1 MKKLLAILLMLF
13 AFTNNSNAT
22 HLMGGEITWECIKTG
37 PDAGFYIFT
46 VKVYRDCQGVS
57 IDTNMFLTVHN
68 VPSLTTISLTYI
80 GANDLSPTCDTI
92 NGPNAAFSCGSAN
105 VWGAGNGNGAV
116 EEHIYT
122 SAPIRIIGTPDA
134 NGWHFTW
141 SSCCRNAAIT
151 NLVINGGSNPIEG
164 FTLRA
169 VMYSYIDSMGV
180 VFPNTDNC
188 YDSSP
193 KFFEKPRTILEVG
206 NGYDPFAFSN
216 GFTYSHNAFDE
227 EQDSIS
233 YTWGQPID
241 GFNLG
246 YDYLNPNSTALP
258 FSAPYSYTSPINGIV
273 LNPISGRTWYPAN
286 QAGNF
291 VTCTNV
297 SAYKCNQLVAE
308 IFREVQ
314 VVLMPPICNLGDTTS
329 GNIGADTLCN
339 IRPLVQPPFFY
350 PASSSPYQWDTI
362 VHCGDTVSFDFIA
375 NDNDVYPN
383 GSQQDL
389 QFTVSGGQFYDYNN
403 NILCQNPPC
412 ATFNEIGTGN
422 TPPFIT
428 AGGTGTG
435 YFEWITSCNHIVN
448 SCAGPLRPSTYT
460 FVIKV
465 QDDFCPAP
473 AIENTSQVISIT
485 VYPPCGDIKAN
496 AVVTLESFCGAGDGS
511 IVVSPNNGFS
521 PYISYF
527 FDMNGIPV
535 NPNALFPGDYQ
546 IRITDVSLCEMVD
559 TITVPGTLSIP
570 SAIISA
576 TAVSC
581 FGFNDGT
588 ATETVSG
595 GTAPYDYVWSNGATT
610 LSSTLTSDTITTG
623 TGTYTCNITDS
634 NGCSTSTSITITQP
648 TAALIAPPGTSTIV
662 TCFGYNDGTAIATVS
677 GGTAPYNYVW
687 SNGATTLSSLL
698 TSDTITTVAGA
709 YTCNITDI
717 NGCSTSTSI
726 TITQSASL
734 LVLGNPS
741 STAVTCNGGADGTAI
756 ATVSGGTAPYDYVWS
771 NGATTLS
778 STLTSDTITTGGGAY
793 TISVTDANACTML
806 QTVTITEP
814 LSLSPTLISSSN
826 TLTGNSGGGTQ
837 PYTFEF
843 WGPTGFVAASFNNF
857 GTSFSI
863 NPLQAG
869 NYTFIVVDV
878 NGCSDSA
885 LIMYSTNFTPTVTVS
900 LSNTDCDSLA
910 DLTITVSQDSGEVDM
925 STALFQSNDGYFD
938 ITSMNLGDTI
948 GTASFM
954 ANGGSIN
961 INTYLIVSSIISSS
975 QAIIQ
980 ACSSTSGCLGSFII
994 TNTLGGGI
1002 DILSQTIPD
1011 GNNYTSG
1018 NMSSAT
1024 FTNVFVNPCVPLV
1037 FTSTINSELG
1047 DVDIQTFNF
1056 IISGINELNTVFKIY
1071 PNPVTNLLNVVMNQ
1085 ESSDFTISIYDVSG
1099 KIIFSNYQFNNSS
1112 KATIDVSHL
1121 SSSIYMIVITGD
1133 KNIESKI
1140 FYKE

>member
-1 MKKLLAILLMLF
+1 MDFFIYFCLKLKYDIMKRILIILLMF
-13 AFTNNSNAT
+13 FVFTNHSNAS

-37 PDAGFYIFT
+37 SDAGFYIFT
-46 VKVYRDCQGVS
+46 VKVYRDCQGVPINTS
-57 IDTNMFLTVHN
+57 MALTVHN
-68 VPSLTTISLTYI
+68 VASLSTINLTYI

-92 NGPNAAFSCGSAN
+92 NGPNTAFSCGGVNAS
-105 VWGAGNGNGAV
+105 GAGNGNGAV

-122 SAPIRIIGTPDA
+122 SSPIRIIGTPDT

-141 SSCCRNAAIT
+141 SSCCRNSAIT
-151 NLVINGGSNPIEG
+151 NGLANAG

-180 VFPNTDNC
+180 VFPNNNNC

-193 KFFEKPRTILEVG
+193 KFYEKPRTILEVG
-206 NGYDPFAFSN
+206 NGYDPLAFSN

-241 GFNLG
+241 ELN
-246 YDYLNPNSTALP
+246 YDYLNPSSTALP
-258 FSAPYSYTSPINGIV
+258 FSAPYSYTNPINGIV
-273 LNPISGRTWYPAN
+273 MNNQTGRTWYPAN
-286 QAGNF
+286 LQGNF
-291 VTCTNV
+291 VTCTNA
-297 SAYKCNQLVAE
+297 SAYKCSQLVAE

-314 VVLMPPICNLGDTTS
+314 IVLIPPICNLGDTTN

-403 NILCQNPPC
+403 NIPCQNPPC

-428 AGGTGTG
+428 SGGTGTG

-448 SCAGPLRPSTYT
+448 SCAGALRPSTYT

-485 VYPPCGDIKAN
+485 VYPPCGNNLRIPVSTTNAN
-496 AVVTLESFCGAGDGS
+496 CAM
-511 IVVSPNNGFS
+511 NNGTAQVFPFGGTP
-521 PYISYF
+521 PYISYWS
-527 FDMNGIPV
+527 DLSGLPV
-535 NPNALFPGDYQ
+535 NPNALAVGDYI
-546 IRITDVSLCEMVD
+546 IRVTDLSLCETVD
-559 TITVPGTLSIP
+559 TITINGPLSMPLVIL
-570 SAIISA
+570 SA
-576 TAVSC
+576 TTVSC
-581 FGFNDGT
+581 NGGSDGNINS
-588 ATETVSG
+588 TVSG
-595 GTAPYDYVWSNGATT
+595 GQTPYNYLWSNGN
-610 LSSTLTSDTITTG
+610 TSQSISNVG
-623 TGTYTCNITDS
+623 AGTYTCTVTDT
-634 NGCSTSTSITITQP
+634 NNCITIDS
-648 TAALIAPPGTSTIV
+648 IIV
-662 TCFGYNDGTAIATVS
+662 
-677 GGTAPYNYVW
+677 
-687 SNGATTLSSLL
+687 
-698 TSDTITTVAGA
+698 
-709 YTCNITDI
+709 
-717 NGCSTSTSI
+717 
-726 TITQSASL
+726 
-734 LVLGNPS
+734 
-741 STAVTCNGGADGTAI
+741 
-756 ATVSGGTAPYDYVWS
+756 
-771 NGATTLS
+771 
-778 STLTSDTITTGGGAY
+778 
-793 TISVTDANACTML
+793 
-806 QTVTITEP
+806 TEP

-826 TLTGNSGGGTQ
+826 TLTGNSSGGTQ

-843 WGPTGFVAASFNNF
+843 WGPNGFVAASFNNY

-863 NPLQAG
+863 NPLLAG
-869 NYTFIVVDV
+869 NYIFIVIDT

-885 LIMYSTNFTPTVTVS
+885 LIIYSTNFTPTMNVS
-900 LSNTDCDSLA
+900 LSNTNCNSLA

-938 ITSMNLGDTI
+938 ITSMTVGDTI

-954 ANGGSIN
+954 AGGGSIN
-961 INTYLIVSSIISSS
+961 INTHLIVSSIISST

-980 ACSSTSGCLGSFII
+980 ACSPVSGCLGSFTI
-994 TNTLGGGI
+994 TNTSGGGI
-1002 DILSQTIPD
+1002 EILSQSIPD
-1011 GNNYTSG
+1011 GNTYTSG

-1024 FTNVFVNPCVPLV
+1024 FTNVFINPCVPLV

-1047 DVDIQTFNF
+1047 DVDIQTVNF
-1056 IISGINELNTVFKIY
+1056 IISAINELNTVFNIY
-1071 PNPVTNLLNVVMNQ
+1071 PNPVTNLLNIVMTQ
-1085 ESSDFTISIYDVSG
+1085 ASLDFTISIYDVSG

-1121 SSSIYMIVITGD
+1121 SSSMYMIVIKAD
-1133 KNIESKI
+1133 KNIESNI